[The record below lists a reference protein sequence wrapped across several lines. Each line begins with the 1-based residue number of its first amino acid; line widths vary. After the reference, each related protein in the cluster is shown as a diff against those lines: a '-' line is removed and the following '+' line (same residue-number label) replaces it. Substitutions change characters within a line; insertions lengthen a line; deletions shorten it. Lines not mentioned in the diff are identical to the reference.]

1 MDKPQDLAPLVA
13 ELYRLAPPPARVRL
27 LNQLLRHV
35 GPLALVAVAAGAF
48 ATLLPDDRWRE
59 AEATLDDVRRV
70 GPAQVLAL
78 AAYVEQKAPEA
89 LTAVTRG

>member
-1 MDKPQDLAPLVA
+1 MDSPPALAPLVA
-13 ELYRLAPPPARVRL
+13 ERYRLAPPPARVRL

-35 GPLALVAVAAGAF
+35 GPLALVAIAAGAF
-48 ATLLPDDRWRE
+48 SSLLPDDRWRE

-78 AAYVEQKAPEA
+78 AAYLEQKAPEV
-89 LTAVTRG
+89 LTAITLG